1 MTKVKDRFS
10 DSIAS
15 KFTDSKGADCLIL
28 KSESDVGVRRNL
40 GRNGTRY
47 APRAIEN
54 TFKKLNHH
62 LPIKTFNSRTVSF
75 QAEELL
81 NYEEAINNSSRR
93 ISEALSE
100 NPSKMIHLGGGHDH
114 AYPLLK
120 ALDSNDIL
128 IINFD
133 AHCDTRIDTIRHSGT
148 PFRDFD
154 EEAKSKF
161 HLVQVGIHEYAN
173 NKATLSDLKNNS
185 EEIIYTGELNKVTDP
200 IELVDRIF
208 ESCPFEIG
216 KETNLFISI
225 DSDAISSSVMEAVS
239 AVNHDGINP
248 KHLLDWVNMLKE
260 FPCKTQVLG
269 IYEYNP
275 VFENLSQKGARY
287 LAGLIYTFLGQ
298 K

>member
-1 MTKVKDRFS
+1 MTEQVIIFFQIVFIDLVLAG
-10 DSIAS
+10 DNAIIIGMVAS
-15 KFTDSKGADCLIL
+15 QFPVEQRKKIIIFGIGAAVVLRILFTLITAYL
-28 KSESDVGVRRNL
+28 LQITGLRLIGGILLLYICYKLYVDV
-40 GRNGTRY
+40 
-47 APRAIEN
+47 I
-54 TFKKLNHH
+54 
-62 LPIKTFNSRTVSF
+62 
-75 QAEELL
+75 
-81 NYEEAINNSSRR
+81 
-93 ISEALSE
+93 
-100 NPSKMIHLGGGHDH
+100 
-114 AYPLLK
+114 
-120 ALDSNDIL
+120 
-128 IINFD
+128 
-133 AHCDTRIDTIRHSGT
+133 
-148 PFRDFD
+148 
-154 EEAKSKF
+154 
-161 HLVQVGIHEYAN
+161 
-173 NKATLSDLKNNS
+173 KNNS
-185 EEIIYTGELNKVTDP
+185 EEIIYTGELNKITDP

-208 ESCPFEIG
+208 ESCPFEIA